1 MADNRR
7 QRRRSRV
14 DEDAATQP
22 DPEGPAATDLGPAA
36 AGGGKSRRRGS
47 ADSERGLRGLVGS
60 GPTQVGVQAA
70 MRARDASRPTEEEL
84 AAADAE
90 LVIVRRNWQPP
101 AG

>member
-7 QRRRSRV
+7 QRRRSNTG
-14 DEDAATQP
+14 DAAATQP
-22 DPEGPAATDLGPAA
+22 DPDRHAAADLGSA
-36 AGGGKSRRRGS
+36 AGAGKPRRRGS

-84 AAADAE
+84 AAADADV
-90 LVIVRRNWQPP
+90 VIVRRNWQPP
-101 AG
+101 PD